1 MSAPTTE
8 TSIQVSMYITA
19 MAIPP
24 SPVCSPL
31 IDVGLR
37 SLPSHSSSPSPANS
51 PQIKHIPQASRST
64 LNGSEVLKRSSRGF
78 DRRPGG
84 FFRLEYWRECRQPH
98 HIEHNL
104 VVRCE
109 SHQQDPLIRFPCFA
123 DESND
128 GRDAGAIQIS
138 DLSEIEHDMRCA
150 CRQRFL
156 IRPHQRLLHKRRHLT
171 PQVDDDQRWGVPET
185 NLEVAQ
191 PWGPERKKVSST
203 VYWPA
208 SSMTFTSS
216 AS

>member
-51 PQIKHIPQASRST
+51 PQIKHIPQASKST
-64 LNGSEVLKRSSRGF
+64 LNGPEVLKRSSRGF
-78 DRRPGG
+78 DRRPSG
-84 FFRLEYWRECRQPH
+84 FFRLEYRRECRQPH
-98 HIEHNL
+98 HVEHNL
-104 VVRCE
+104 VVWCE

-150 CRQRFL
+150 CRQLASAAQVIVAISNAAVRQAGASAPDPPDLLAKLEGRQPPRGWGVFL
-156 IRPHQRLLHKRRHLT
+156 MQRL
-171 PQVDDDQRWGVPET
+171 E
-185 NLEVAQ
+185 
-191 PWGPERKKVSST
+191 
-203 VYWPA
+203 
-208 SSMTFTSS
+208 
-216 AS
+216 